1 LREGILI
8 KKNMLLILI
17 FTITVLIFI
26 NGASASANLTNNQKE
41 KILKVQMPFIK
52 NQGQIND
59 SNIKYYTETFA
70 GRVYVTNNGLKYYL
84 KGTKTSYNVEETYVN
99 SNTVN
104 VKGTDKSIT
113 KVNYFKRNNSQT
125 KIATYN
131 QVKYSNLY
139 DNIDLNLKAYGNNI
153 EKIFTIH
160 PNGNSKDIWIRL
172 NGNYKLKVNNQGQLE
187 ILTTQSILK
196 LSTPFAYQEING
208 KRVNITVSYFIKGNK
223 YTFSLG
229 HYNKSY
235 DLIIDPLL
243 ASTYLGGTQTDYG
256 YCIDL
261 DQDNNVFIGGHTG
274 SNDFP
279 VTNPSVNSY
288 SGSGDIF
295 ISKFDSNLT
304 TLLASTYIGGT
315 NYDTILDMALDKTGN
330 IYFTGITSSSDF
342 PTTSGAYNTS
352 YHKNDQGSFLFYD
365 AFVSKINNNLDTILA
380 STYIGGKYD
389 DVGRA
394 IAIDKHNDVYITG
407 NTYSKEFPSTIGSYD
422 NTYNGN
428 ESIFISKLNSNL
440 TTLYAS
446 TFIGSGSVSNIAID
460 SSQNIFIAGGADATF
475 PTTSGSY
482 DETFNGGS
490 SDAFIAKFD
499 NNLATLLASTF
510 LGGGLGDGVSKIVL
524 DSSDNI
530 YIGGSTANSTFLFP
544 TTVNAY
550 NRAIGNGGED
560 IFLSKLDNNLTTLF
574 ASTFLGGNNFNELMD
589 MVLDQ
594 YQNVYIFVFTG
605 STDLP
610 AFYGVYDTYNINGS
624 VYIAKFEKNL
634 SNLVASS
641 YFPANIPRGIAVDP
655 SGNVYITGETYGS
668 IPTTTGAY
676 DKLFNGGYEDSYVSK
691 LDSNL
696 LGPPRVILTGPE
708 NNASNVDANK
718 VINITFN
725 LPIKAGSAYEGITL
739 KDQNNVEI
747 PITKLIDGVNL
758 IINHPNLSKNT
769 KYTLS
774 LPADSIATL
783 TGCQLTDSYNFKFTV
798 DNILPSV
805 ISVDPANNTMTKTLN
820 KTIKITFSEPIQKG
834 SSYDSISITGPSGV
848 IPITKNIEG
857 NSLVLI
863 PTSNYVNGNYT
874 INIPVN
880 AVLDLA
886 GNSLTPST
894 SRFTVDTVSPTVNAS
909 SKGGLFNTSRSVI
922 LTVKD
927 NQDPNSKIYYTT
939 NGTNWNQFTGSGTVL
954 INKEGITN
962 LEFYAVDAAGNP
974 SIHTKYSYTI
984 DKKIPTASANLK
996 NGSYNTSKTVTLSIS
1011 ESGTIYY
1018 TKNGITPTKASTKY
1032 TGPISITSTTTL
1044 KFIAVDKAGNKSPVY
1059 TQKYIIDK
1067 TAPKVSSTNPKN
1079 GATGFSRT
1087 ATISIKFQ
1095 ENINSSVNWSKI
1107 YVKNLKNGKLVS
1119 ISKSISKNGLYIKM
1133 GSTRYAYTWYQVYI
1147 PKAAIKDD
1155 AGNKLTAGYTFKF
1168 ETGPSSVTLE

>member
-1 LREGILI
+1 
-8 KKNMLLILI
+8 MLLIFIFVITILI
-17 FTITVLIFI
+17 FV

-52 NQGQIND
+52 NQGQINNT
-59 SNIKYYTETFA
+59 SIKYYTDTFA

-84 KGTKTSYNVEETYVN
+84 KVNETFYSVDETYVN

-104 VKGTDKSIT
+104 VKGTNKSIT
-113 KVNYFKRNNSQT
+113 KVNYFKGNNSQT
-125 KIATYN
+125 KISTYN

-139 DNIDLNLKAYGNNI
+139 DNIDLDLKAYGNNI

-160 PNGNSKDIWIRL
+160 PNGNSKDIWIRV
-172 NGNYKLKVNNQGQLE
+172 NGSYGLKVNNQGQLE
-187 ILTTQSILK
+187 ILTTQGVLK

-208 KRVNITVSYFIKGNK
+208 KRVNITVSYQIKGNE
-223 YTFSLG
+223 YSFSLG

-243 ASTYLGGTQTDYG
+243 ASTYLGGVQGDG
-256 YCIDL
+256 SSCIAL
-261 DQDNNVFIGGHTG
+261 DQDNNVFIGGCTG

-279 VTNPSVNSY
+279 VTNSFLNSY
-288 SGSGDIF
+288 SGSGDVF

-315 NYDTILDMALDKTGN
+315 NYDTILDMALDKTGD
-330 IYFTGITSSSDF
+330 IYFTGTTSSSDF
-342 PTTSGAYNTS
+342 PITSGAYNTS

-380 STYIGGKYD
+380 STYIGGKYE
-389 DVGRA
+389 DVGCA
-394 IAIDKHNDVYITG
+394 IAIDKYNNVYITG

-428 ESIFISKLNSNL
+428 ETIFISKLNSNL

-446 TFIGSGSVSNIAID
+446 TFIGSGFVSNIVID

-499 NNLATLLASTF
+499 NNLTTLLASTF
-510 LGGGLGDGVSKIVL
+510 LGGGSGDGASKIVL

-530 YIGGSTANSTFLFP
+530 YIGGGTCNSTILFP

-550 NRAIGNGGED
+550 NRTIGGCGGED
-560 IFLSKLDNNLTTLF
+560 IFLSKLDNNLTTLL
-574 ASTFLGGNNFNELMD
+574 ASTFLGGNNSNWLED
-589 MVLDQ
+589 MALDQ
-594 YQNVYIFVFTG
+594 YQNVYIFVSTG

-610 AFYGVYDTYNINGS
+610 ASYGVYDTYNINGS
-624 VYIAKFEKNL
+624 AYIAKFEKNL
-634 SNLVASS
+634 SKLVASS
-641 YFPANIPRGIAVDP
+641 YFPVSIPHSIALDP

-668 IPTTTGAY
+668 VPTTTGAY
-676 DKLFNGGYEDSYVSK
+676 DTTYNGGYEDSYVSK

-696 LGPPRVILTGPE
+696 LGPPRVISIDPK
-708 NNASNVDANK
+708 NNASNVNANK

-725 LPIKAGSAYEGITL
+725 LPIKASSAYEDITL
-739 KDQNNVEI
+739 KDQNNIDI

-769 KYTLS
+769 KYTLN
-774 LPADSIATL
+774 LPADSIVTL
-783 TGCQLTDSYNFKFTV
+783 TGCQLTDSYNLNFTV
-798 DNILPSV
+798 DNTLPSV
-805 ISVDPANNTMTKTLN
+805 ITVDPANKTMTKVLN
-820 KTIKITFSEPIQKG
+820 KTINITFSEPIQEG
-834 SSYDSISITGPSGV
+834 SGYDSISITGSSGI

-857 NSLVLI
+857 NSLILI

-880 AVLDLA
+880 AVIDLA
-886 GNSLTPST
+886 GNGIAQFT
-894 SRFTVDTVSPTVNAS
+894 SRFTVDTILPTVNAS

-927 NQDPNSKIYYTT
+927 NEDPNSKIYYTT
-939 NGTNWNQFTGSGTVL
+939 NGINWKQFTGSGTVL

-974 SIHTKYSYTI
+974 SAHTKYSYTI
-984 DKKIPTASANLK
+984 DTKAPIASANLK
-996 NGSYNTSKTVTLSIS
+996 NGSYNTSKSVKLSIS

-1018 TKNGITPTKASTKY
+1018 TKNGNTPTKASTKY

-1067 TAPKVSSTNPKN
+1067 TAPQVSSTNPKN

-1087 ATISIKFQ
+1087 AVISIKFK

-1119 ISKSISKNGLYIKM
+1119 ISKLISKNVLYIEM
-1133 GSTRYAYTWYQVYI
+1133 SSTRYAYTWYQVYI
-1147 PKAAIKDD
+1147 PKSALKDN
-1155 AGNKLTAGYTFKF
+1155 AGNKLTTGYTFKF
-1168 ETGPSSVTLE
+1168 KTGPSSVTLE